1 MSETELGRRL
11 PGRDRRSYSWTLDK
25 ARALLHS
32 LPALDP
38 RLLPLPVL
46 DPTQLIYK
54 YLVCAHSVAWSC
66 RALCELTSLLC
77 PWGFFR
83 QEYRSEFPSPPP
95 VIFPTQGSNPHLL
108 HWQVDSLPQG
118 HPGSLQVSHL
128 ITFVPSAKSVLF
140 LPPQIAPPLRKKG
153 KKRSDEDY

>member
-54 YLVCAHSVAWSC
+54 YLVCAHSVARSC

-77 PWGFFR
+77 PWGFSR

-118 HPGSLQVSHL
+118 HPGSSTSISPHY
-128 ITFVPSAKSVLF
+128 ICPFSKISSISPT
-140 LPPQIAPPLRKKG
+140 
-153 KKRSDEDY
+153 SDSSSTEEEREKEE

>member
-118 HPGSLQVSHL
+118 HPGSSTSISPHY
-128 ITFVPSAKSVLF
+128 ICPFSKISSISPT
-140 LPPQIAPPLRKKG
+140 
-153 KKRSDEDY
+153 SDSSSTEEEREKEE